1 MSNSV
6 ASPVAAPDIDEKKS
20 PSVGIVN
27 ESPVEYNVSASTLAK
42 TWSRRALYTAFTCL
56 FLMNLFMTFA
66 TYTQN
71 VYEPYATSYF
81 KGHSLI
87 ATFNI
92 IHGLVRIVGYPLLAK
107 TADHFGRPLGF
118 AIAALLLSLAN
129 VLYASCDKIDIFL
142 SGGIF
147 EALGDSW
154 WNITQQIFIADITSF
169 VNRGILFTLPESLSA
184 IPTLYAGSYL
194 GEHMLLNSSWRWG
207 YGMWAVILPFCALPT
222 IALMIWTDRRAKQR
236 GIVRERVSLL
246 HDVPSGSSWARKAY
260 QVLWIELD
268 LPGAF
273 LLMAGLAMTLLPIS
287 ISGKNNTERW
297 KKPSSIIL
305 LIFGVLTFAGF
316 LVWDGK
322 FARKPIIPFRMVKE
336 RNVILGCAAA
346 CTIAM
351 SDAAYRTFLS
361 SFLQVA
367 GGYSPGNATRI
378 DNAQRVAYNVGAIFA
393 GICLKFGKNTKPFIA
408 LGFLMI
414 VLANGLPIYLT
425 NMHGTSVGNE
435 VSFITVKTILGVGRG
450 FAQVPIQVALQA
462 SVPHSEVGVA
472 TAVYLS
478 SLGFGSNMGNSIGGA
493 IWNGILPRKLN
504 QYLPTENKS
513 VAKAIFGS
521 IVTAKKY
528 KAGTAAR
535 DAINLGYRETQRSLS
550 TASLCLSLPLFIII
564 IFMRNM
570 KLEEEDKVRD
580 EAAAEELKMAEKI
593 QRHDA

>member
-1 MSNSV
+1 MSDK
-6 ASPVAAPDIDEKKS
+6 VAAPAAVSTMDEKEA
-20 PSVGIVN
+20 PSATIIDG
-27 ESPVEYNVSASTLAK
+27 SPVEYNVSASTLAK
-42 TWSRRALYTAFTCL
+42 TWSKKALYAAFTCL

-107 TADHFGRPLGF
+107 TADHFGRPAGF
-118 AIAALLLSLAN
+118 AIAASLLSLAN
-129 VLYASCDKIDIFL
+129 VLYASCNKIDIFL

-169 VNRGILFTLPESLSA
+169 INRGILFTLPESLSA

-222 IALMIWTDRRAKQR
+222 VALMLWMDRRAKKR
-236 GIVRERVSLL
+236 GIVKERVSLL
-246 HDVPSGSSWARKAY
+246 HDAPSGASWGRKAY

-287 ISGKNNTERW
+287 IAGKNKTDRW
-297 KKPSSIIL
+297 KRPSSIIL
-305 LIFGVLTFAGF
+305 LVLGVLTFAAF

-322 FARKPIIPFRMVKE
+322 FAKKPIIPFRMVKE

-367 GGYSPGNATRI
+367 GGFSPGNATRI
-378 DNAQRVAYNVGAIFA
+378 DNAQRVAYNVGAIVA
-393 GICLKFGKNTKPFIA
+393 GISLKYGKNTKPFIA

-414 VLANGLPIYLT
+414 ILANGLPIYLT
-425 NMHGTSVGNE
+425 NMHDTSVGNE

-493 IWNGILPRKLN
+493 IWNGILPNKLRT
-504 QYLPTENKS
+504 YLPEPTKG
-513 VAKAIFGS
+513 AARAIFGS

-528 KAGTAAR
+528 KVGTAAR

-550 TASLCLSLPLFIII
+550 IASLCLSIPLFVII
-564 IFMRNM
+564 IFMKNV

-580 EAAAEELKMAEKI
+580 EAAAEELKLAEKI
-593 QRHDA
+593 RGNES

>member
-1 MSNSV
+1 
-6 ASPVAAPDIDEKKS
+6 
-20 PSVGIVN
+20 
-27 ESPVEYNVSASTLAK
+27 
-42 TWSRRALYTAFTCL
+42 
-56 FLMNLFMTFA
+56 MNLFMTFA

-129 VLYASCDKIDIFL
+129 VLYASCNKIEIFL

-169 VNRGILFTLPESLSA
+169 LNRGILFTLPESLSA

-246 HDVPSGSSWARKAY
+246 HDAPSGASWARKAY

-287 ISGKNNTERW
+287 IAGKNNTARW

-305 LIFGVLTFAGF
+305 LILGVLTFAGF
-316 LVWDGK
+316 LFWDGK

-351 SDAAYRTFLS
+351 SDAVYRTFLS

-378 DNAQRVAYNVGAIFA
+378 DNAQRVAYNVGAIVA
-393 GICLKFGKNTKPFIA
+393 GISLKFGKNTKPFIA
-408 LGFLMI
+408 LGFFMI

-493 IWNGILPRKLN
+493 IWNGILPKKLRN
-504 QYLPTENKS
+504 YLPAENKS
-513 VAKAIFGS
+513 AARAIFGS

-528 KAGTAAR
+528 KVGTAAR

-550 TASLCLSLPLFIII
+550 IASLCLALPLFVII
-564 IFMRNM
+564 IFMRNV

-593 QRHDA
+593 RRDEA